1 MSAAREDVLREAEQ
15 WAVRLRR
22 LGYTEVEVAPQYCI
36 GNVIEGGLFT
46 RTVCLSVG
54 PRIKPASRLGLVAR
68 LKMWWN
74 A

>member
-22 LGYTEVEVAPQYCI
+22 AGYTEFEVAPEYCI
-36 GNVIEGGLFT
+36 GNAIDGGLFT
-46 RTVCLSVG
+46 RTVCVSVG
-54 PRIKPASRLGLVAR
+54 PRDERLRGIVAR
-68 LKMWWN
+68 VKAWWL

>member
-1 MSAAREDVLREAEQ
+1 MSAAREDILREAEK

-22 LGYTEVEVAPQYCI
+22 SGYTDVQVAPQYCI
-36 GNVIEGGLFT
+36 GNEIDGGFFT

-54 PRIKPASRLGLVAR
+54 PRVDLPKRLACRIKT
-68 LKMWWN
+68 WWN